1 MKLGILQGRLSIP
14 VQGHIQEFPYLTWK
28 QEFDNLDDLGLIGIE
43 WLITPNTNHNN
54 PLFKEVKLP
63 KNILSVCVDTMVNSQ
78 FYDKEFMEVNLI
90 PVLNKMTNSNLTKVV
105 IPLLESSSIE
115 NSKTRY
121 NFLKNITDISEQYPM
136 IDFCFEFECK
146 KEIIKEIVDLKDNFF
161 ITYDTGNFTS
171 TYKEKVN
178 HGELI
183 SYFNRKIKNIH
194 FKDRTYDGKT
204 KNFGDGNTNF
214 IEIID
219 SLKKINYNE
228 NIILQLARGKD
239 GDEINYIK
247 EIVSKITKIL

>member
-43 WLITPNTNHNN
+43 WLITPNTNHSN
-54 PLFKEVKLP
+54 PLFTEVKLP

-121 NFLKNITDISEQYPM
+121 NFLKNITDISEQYPT

-228 NIILQLARGKD
+228 NIILQLARGED